1 MLGQDAGS
9 LACYFGLE
17 KEYRSQSKK
26 GKGDSL
32 RQSASSSFGF
42 WKFELKKK
50 GTSYILV
57 QDVYFIYEYSL
68 KNGPEHNIVF
78 KLCHLDFLALCS

>member
-1 MLGQDAGS
+1 MRGQDAGY

-32 RQSASSSFGF
+32 R
-42 WKFELKKK
+42 
-50 GTSYILV
+50 
-57 QDVYFIYEYSL
+57 
-68 KNGPEHNIVF
+68 
-78 KLCHLDFLALCS
+78 